1 MCLVFGPGQRVV
13 DRSSIIVIGS
23 PTLAGVRVAPA
34 RKYGLIRLTSRMP
47 DLLPPGRIRVEDAGR

>member
-1 MCLVFGPGQRVV
+1 MG
-13 DRSSIIVIGS
+13 RSSIIVIGS

-47 DLLPPGRIRVEDAGR
+47 DLLPPGPIRVEDAGR